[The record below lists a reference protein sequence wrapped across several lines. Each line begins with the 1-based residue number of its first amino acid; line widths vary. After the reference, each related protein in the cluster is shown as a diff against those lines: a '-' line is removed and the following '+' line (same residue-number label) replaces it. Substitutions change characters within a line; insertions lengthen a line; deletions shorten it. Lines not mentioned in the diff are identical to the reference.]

1 MPDPAPAAGNALLPK
16 LSATYNEDVV
26 EISHPDGSVSCAV
39 VTVSSPS
46 SPSSLPAHL
55 VSPRL
60 LSSQQR
66 CWADEQ
72 SPEALAEAARLG
84 MQFTPLQPGYL
95 EVLHPDGSRSEVLES
110 ATSIIDRGFLRG
122 DLVRTRRVPG
132 STGPKSQAGQIV
144 DMQTE
149 VQLQRVL
156 APQDKLEGW
165 FDAKELVAAARINRG
180 DHVVHGDWVGL
191 VEEVFEM
198 AMIETAM
205 GAIRR
210 VCDTGTTLSVG
221 PATEAIQNM
230 LLERS
235 GGFLANFMGA
245 GDLRTILD
253 VKQVAVAVNWLCKNQ
268 LAPAPAT
275 DNWERP
281 KRYWTD
287 VDQLTLVRATADHL
301 HTIHDKVVMRDP
313 TVHLPP
319 ASRHSTTFPYGHR
332 IFTIT
337 RCRSTITVLWQ
348 DGTTT
353 TGPSHEFEQLAAVD
367 DETDVFPGDVGV
379 FSGVTP
385 SRLGVVQSMDA
396 RKRTIRMRYLD
407 SPAGKDEG
415 DEIISGLEF
424 DPHGPPPD
432 AYGVRRG
439 DWVLIVPE
447 GKDNGAPK
455 PVVPSLGESETA
467 AGLMPAGEHLRMEA
481 RRSLSGCLPPQS
493 GSAGLT
499 RLRPL
504 CDTAFDPGALLRL
517 ESLRLTSA
525 SALAPINWYGE
536 VWDLQLDGQA
546 LVRFPS
552 GEKAAF
558 PTERLIHLDDGMDPE
573 GHTHAHEDGE
583 WTDDDAMDQ
592 DYETDEGESDA
603 RSWETASDDE
613 DGEGAGAGE
622 EAGEEE
628 DEEMGGEEDSDSG
641 TVFNFGGA
649 YPDPEQERKIGKKRR
664 RSRRKKDEDE
674 VKGWAD
680 DVDEK
685 EDEGKKDEGSAAPEL
700 KPAADA
706 THAHASTSDMEV
718 EEELLPGRTAL
729 PAAAAPAAA
738 ASTSTAAA
746 AAEGTA
752 KVLMPGQ
759 IEDFAD
765 WSRFEVLEEAPGD
778 HHYANEPVQVP
789 SKSFMSR
796 VRKEHG
802 VLASSLPPNILVRAY
817 ENRSDLLRCLIIG
830 PLGTPFQNAP
840 FLFDVFLSPTKFPQE
855 PPAVFFHSWA
865 GGTRVSPNL
874 YTEGK
879 VCLSLLGT
887 WQGDKTEV
895 SRVVVLFCVCIED
908 ESLMGLSPAQ
918 SWSAARSSILQVFVS
933 IQALIMVEDPYFTE
947 QIGTA
952 EGTAASEL
960 YNERTL
966 VLTRAFF
973 KRACE
978 YPPSNFS
985 REIAA
990 YYYEGLPSTPP
1001 TPGALGAIVE
1011 QCRALLEESERWHAE
1026 QQKEQDQ
1033 DNEAAPPKPPV
1044 SEVMPSQRVLT
1055 EGAGLSLRRTLKALE
1070 ELMARGAK
1078 VVAEP

>member
-1 MPDPAPAAGNALLPK
+1 MPDPTPAAGNALLPK

-26 EISHPDGSVSCAV
+26 ELSHPDGSVSCAV
-39 VTVSSPS
+39 VT
-46 SPSSLPAHL
+46 
-55 VSPRL
+55 
-60 LSSQQR
+60 R

-72 SPEALAEAARLG
+72 SPEALAEANRLG

-122 DLVRTRRVPG
+122 DLVRTRREPG
-132 STGPKSQAGQIV
+132 STAPKSQAGQIV

-156 APQDKLEGW
+156 APHDKLEGW
-165 FDAKELVAAARINRG
+165 FDAKDLVAAARINRG
-180 DHVVHGDWVGL
+180 DHVVHGEWVGL

-221 PATEAIQNM
+221 PATEAIQSM

-253 VKQVAVAVNWLCKNQ
+253 VKQVVVAVNWLCKNQ
-268 LAPAPAT
+268 LAPASAT

-281 KRYWTD
+281 ERYWTD
-287 VDQLTLVRATADHL
+287 LDQLTLVRATADHL

-353 TGPSHEFEQLAAVD
+353 TGPSYEFEQLAAVD

-385 SRLGVVQSMDA
+385 SRIGVVQSMDA

-407 SPAGKDEG
+407 SPAGAGAGRDDEE

-467 AGLMPAGEHLRMEA
+467 AGLMPAGEHLRME
-481 RRSLSGCLPPQS
+481 LSTLGLSYASNLSDSFAPPVPQ
-493 GSAGLT
+493 
-499 RLRPL
+499 
-504 CDTAFDPGALLRL
+504 
-517 ESLRLTSA
+517 TSA
-525 SALAPINWYGE
+525 SALAPIKWYGE

-552 GEKAAF
+552 GEKVAF
-558 PTERLIHLDDGMDPE
+558 PTERLIHLDDGMDPD
-573 GHTHAHEDGE
+573 GHTHAHDDGE
-583 WTDDDAMDQ
+583 WTDQEVMDE
-592 DYETDEGESDA
+592 DYETDGGESDA
-603 RSWETASDDE
+603 RSWETASDDGE
-613 DGEGAGAGE
+613 DGEVAGAGD
-622 EAGEEE
+622 EAVE
-628 DEEMGGEEDSDSG
+628 DEDEDMDGDDSDTG
-641 TVFNFGGA
+641 TAFNLGGA
-649 YPDPEQERKIGKKRR
+649 YPGDGKKRR

-680 DVDEK
+680 DVEEK
-685 EDEGKKDEGSAAPEL
+685 EDEGKKEDEERGSAAGEL
-700 KPAADA
+700 KAARDA
-706 THAHASTSDMEV
+706 KDAHASTSDMEV
-718 EEELLPGRTAL
+718 EEELLPGRTAP
-729 PAAAAPAAA
+729 PAAAAVAAVA
-738 ASTSTAAA
+738 ASTAAA

-752 KVLMPGQ
+752 KVLMPGE

-765 WSRFEVLEEAPGD
+765 WSRFEVLEEAPAD

-887 WQGDKTEV
+887 WQGDKTE
-895 SRVVVLFCVCIED
+895 
-908 ESLMGLSPAQ
+908 

-947 QIGTA
+947 PGFEKQIGTA

-966 VLTRAFF
+966 VLTRAFV

-1011 QCRALLEESERWHAE
+1011 QCRALLDESERWHAE

-1033 DNEAAPPKPPV
+1033 DDEAVPPKPPV

-1055 EGAGLSLRRTLKALE
+1055 EGAGLSLRRTLKGLE

-1078 VVAEP
+1078 VVEES